1 MTTSSGNREKAQSIL
16 KMAHIAQAP
25 IDVQVVAEKLG
36 FKVIPFA
43 FPNQRK
49 GMVVIQED
57 IKAIGIN
64 EKHPKT
70 LQRYT
75 VAHELGHYL
84 NGHAHYENQFI
95 DDETKYYDHQ
105 FQQEREADLFA
116 AELLMPKDFLEKDL
130 AQLGLDI
137 PKLLEK
143 YEVSEQALWIRLT
156 SLNLAEKYTSHTK
169 KG

>member
-1 MTTSSGNREKAQSIL
+1 MPTSSGNREKAQSIL
-16 KMAHIAQAP
+16 KMAHITQAP
-25 IDVQVVAEKLG
+25 VEIETVAEALG
-36 FKVIPFA
+36 FKVVPFA

-49 GMVVIQED
+49 GMVVIEQD
-57 IKAIGIN
+57 IKAIGVN
-64 EKHPKT
+64 ETHPKS

-84 NGHAHYENQFI
+84 NGHSHFENQLI
-95 DDETKYYDHQ
+95 EDETRFHDHH

-130 AQLGLDI
+130 AEMGLDI

-143 YEVSEQALWIRLT
+143 YQVSEQALWIRLT
-156 SLNLAEKYTSHTK
+156 SLNLAEKYAQKSVK
-169 KG
+169 

>member
-16 KMAHIAQAP
+16 KMAHITQAP
-25 IDVQVVAEKLG
+25 VDVQVVAESLG

-49 GMVVIQED
+49 GMVVIEKD

-64 EKHPKT
+64 ENHPKT

-75 VAHELGHYL
+75 IAHELGHYL
-84 NGHAHYENQFI
+84 NGHGHYENQFI

-130 AQLGLDI
+130 AESGLDI
-137 PKLLEK
+137 SKLTEK

-156 SLNLAEKYTSHTK
+156 SLNLAEKYASHTK
-169 KG
+169 